1 MWESLAQ
8 AALRSLFDF
17 AKVEL
22 ASLRPE
28 SALSEAGASAEAAG
42 CMLLL
47 GYWLLTCTMDATV
60 HC

>member
-28 SALSEAGASAEAAG
+28 SALSEAEA
-42 CMLLL
+42 
-47 GYWLLTCTMDATV
+47 
-60 HC
+60 